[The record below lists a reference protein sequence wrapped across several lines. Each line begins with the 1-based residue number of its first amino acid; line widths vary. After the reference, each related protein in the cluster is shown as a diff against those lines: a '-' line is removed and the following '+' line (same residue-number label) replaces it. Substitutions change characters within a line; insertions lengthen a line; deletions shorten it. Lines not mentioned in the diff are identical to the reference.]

1 MLVNSRSSTGESQ
14 GRQERCSTAQLSSW
28 ANRPL
33 TQNRGLSPVLALLIL
48 RSKQR
53 STQAEA
59 FQQGLTLIECL
70 VAVVVVSITLIAIT
84 PPIFFITAT
93 RVQNRKAE
101 QALQVAQA
109 EVDRVRAVVERGVY
123 TANDLPA
130 EVSSIKDVPA
140 PTSVENVLKS
150 ANSSSSCNTYIGAT
164 VPATKLLP
172 VNTDIDPT
180 NAAAC
185 ESQFLVQA
193 FRTAG
198 TPNARGITTGFRLG
212 VRVYA
217 DIPLLHQNLGS
228 LQTEQASL
236 KFTSGVGNQNLRPL
250 AILYSTVVRNDT
262 SNALQDY
269 RTICPSPSPTTGGC

>member
-1 MLVNSRSSTGESQ
+1 MLVNSRSSTEESQ
-14 GRQERCSTAQLSSW
+14 GRQRRRSTPQLSSW
-28 ANRPL
+28 ANRSL
-33 TQNRGLSPVLALLIL
+33 IQHKGLSPVLAWLIL

-53 STQAEA
+53 GTQAEA
-59 FQQGLTLIECL
+59 FQQGLSLIECL
-70 VAVVVVSITLIAIT
+70 VAIVVVSITLVAIT
-84 PPIFFITAT
+84 PPLFYITAT
-93 RVQNRKAE
+93 RVQSRKAE

-123 TANDLPA
+123 TATDLPA
-130 EVSSIKDVPA
+130 EVSSLNSVPA
-140 PTSVENVLKS
+140 PTGITPGGVLKS
-150 ANSSSSCNTYIGAT
+150 ANSSSGCNTYTGAT
-164 VPATKLLP
+164 VAATLLLP

-185 ESQFLVQA
+185 QSQFLVQT

-198 TPNARGITTGFRLG
+198 TPNAKGITTGFRLG

-217 DIPLLHQNLGS
+217 DIPLLRQNFGS

-236 KFTSGVGNQNLRPL
+236 KFTSGVGNQHLRPL
-250 AILYSTVVRNDT
+250 AVLYSTVVRNDT

-269 RTICPSPSPTTGGC
+269 RTLCPTTGGC